1 MPQTTGLFSVQ
12 ISSPFAQQDPEPW
25 RFPLSWVSWP
35 CAIWFHRHFSR
46 LFPLWLVS
54 LYPPTFE
61 YRPLPRFG
69 LDPEYL
75 LPKLP
80 FWATQLRLYQ
90 DFCPPRFR
98 LKYYVCVLCA
108 HSSPILFET
117 MDCSP
122 LDSSV
127 HVIFQAR
134 ILEWAAISYSRGTSR
149 PRKFLHLLWFL
160 PWQADSLPLYHL
172 GSPQALD
179 LDFQTVSGWC
189 WLPGLL
195 PQMSHQSGPL
205 PWGITLCYLFLL
217 MHPWDSG
224 TSPNF

>member
-1 MPQTTGLFSVQ
+1 MQSESWRPRPGLPVHNTQ
-12 ISSPFAQQDPEPW
+12 IKCLARNLPGVTQSGSQPAGGPW
-25 RFPLSWVSWP
+25 RSLIFLKAKTSIVVCYAKLLQSHQTLCDPL
-35 CAIWFHRHFSR
+35 FT
-46 LFPLWLVS
+46 LW
-54 LYPPTFE
+54 TW
-61 YRPLPRFG
+61 G
-69 LDPEYL
+69 
-75 LPKLP
+75 
-80 FWATQLRLYQ
+80 
-90 DFCPPRFR
+90 
-98 LKYYVCVLCA
+98 
-108 HSSPILFET
+108 
-117 MDCSP
+117 
-122 LDSSV
+122 SSV
-127 HVIFQAR
+127 HQIFQAR

-195 PQMSHQSGPL
+195 PKMSHQSGPL